1 MTATESAPS
10 DRVWTVPNALS
21 GLRLLGVP
29 LFLYL
34 VLVAEADGWAV
45 LLLIGAGITDYL
57 DGKIARR
64 FHQYS
69 KLGQVLDPAADRLY
83 ILATLLALVARDGL
97 PLWWALALIARDL
110 VLAAT
115 LPVLRKHGYGP
126 LQVSYL
132 GKAATFNLLYAFPML
147 LAALPGND
155 DLLATVVRPLGWA
168 FASWGSVL
176 YLVAGVSYLVQVR
189 RLVISDRARP
199 PWQAGRRD

>member
-64 FHQYS
+64 FHQHS

-176 YLVAGVSYLVQVR
+176 YLVAGVAYLVQVR
-189 RLVISDRARP
+189 RLVIADRATP